1 MPELTLLETIAE
13 FDEATRK
20 TLAEYWIA
28 SAEEFVTVARS
39 SNRQFG
45 NGLTALGKAL
55 NLETNQV
62 ETLLQAADRVIP
74 PHFSFAVEAELEV
87 GTGAIF
93 EGMEIVEPVSFDLPT
108 EALPP
113 EIWLG
118 ADLTPPHHQGKRNT
132 CVAFTVIAMYQHA
145 SGDTTDL
152 SEQFLYWACKE
163 RDGIRGD
170 VGTLP
175 DLALRLLAEKGV
187 CVESTWPYQ
196 PEPNS
201 ANAGQGPPPAGAE
214 EEAQQRRITGFSV
227 LPAKEVRALQAA
239 LVKGQT
245 ILFGLPINEHWT
257 NTYQARTLG
266 RVRKP
271 LPGEGN
277 VGGHAMC
284 AVGYRDDASAPGG
297 GYFIVRNSW
306 GADWG
311 KENPDGPGYAHVP
324 YRLVFESNMVALV
337 IEGVVPGGQ
346 PAVGDAEPASS
357 AEPTTAVRPSA
368 EANQPAAFDPQGGPD
383 VQALYAEALAI
394 QQRFNVLVEQL
405 AVLAQHQPPPSD
417 SSTQPQAP
425 QGVQGSAAAASA
437 TTRTGTNSGVSS
449 AHGPLILIAE
459 QDPSQRFDLLPNG
472 INAITGQPLVAI
484 DAAAADRLAR
494 QTPDPPELQRLH
506 RVKQDQGRDHLG
518 VVAGFDVDKLEDCRW
533 AVVVNA
539 DDDTAIL
546 KAITPLIQHRSAQ
559 QGITLPP
566 LEFRDGERCG
576 EWLQRIAPDT
586 SIPWQQRPPVLLYQ
600 PGEDCNDWLAR
611 HNVSQGPVDPSRGV
625 PFYLMLLGQPGPLT
639 KGDTAFI
646 PFSFQYQLDM
656 FWGVGRLCFNDM
668 SGQHN
673 LAAYEAYAEQVVAFE
688 QAATTLRKHVVYFG
702 AQHDL
707 DRSTALSAQELVT
720 PLARG
725 IASQKPI
732 AERFGY
738 TQQLFLAGDATRANL
753 AEILQ
758 GGDTERAPALLFT
771 ATHGIGLPSDDPRLL
786 AQQGA
791 LVCQD
796 WTGFGSIKRE
806 HWFAAEDVPAQA
818 RVLGLIAVCFACY
831 SAGCPHHDQFLFEP
845 NKSRPIIAPYPF
857 IAQLPQQLLTRGTLA
872 VLGHIDRAWNYSFNS
887 PKTPAQSQTFE
898 DVVGRILSGKRLG
911 FATDQ
916 FNMRQGALAA
926 LLADI
931 LENVEFGKRVA
942 PSTLGPLWIARND
955 ARNYALL
962 GDPAVRLPVNS

>member
-45 NGLTALGKAL
+45 NGLTALGKIL
-55 NLETNQV
+55 NLEPNQV
-62 ETLLQAADRVIP
+62 EALLQAADRVIP
-74 PHFSFAVEAELEV
+74 PHFSFAIEAELEV

-93 EGMEIVEPVSFDLPT
+93 EGMEIVEPVSFDVPT

-118 ADLTPPHHQGKRNT
+118 TDLPPPHHQGKRNT
-132 CVAFTVIAMYQHA
+132 CVAFAVIAMYQHA

-175 DLALRLLAEKGV
+175 DLALRLLAETGV
-187 CVESTWPYQ
+187 CVESTWPYH
-196 PEPNS
+196 PDLNPS
-201 ANAGQGPPPAGAE
+201 NAGQGPPPAGAE

-239 LVKGQT
+239 LAQGQT
-245 ILFGLPINEHWT
+245 VLFGLPIDEHWT

-277 VGGHAMC
+277 MGGHAMC
-284 AVGYRDDASAPGG
+284 AVGYRDDASVPGG

-306 GADWG
+306 GSDWG

-324 YRLVFESNMVALV
+324 YRLVFESNLVALV
-337 IEGVVPGGQ
+337 IDGIVQSDQ
-346 PAVGDAEPASS
+346 PALGDTKQASS
-357 AEPTTAVRPSA
+357 AKPTVGESSTA
-368 EANQPAAFDPQGGPD
+368 ETEQTAAFDPQSGID
-383 VQALYAEALAI
+383 VQAIYAEALVI
-394 QQRFNVLVEQL
+394 QQRLNVLVEQL
-405 AVLAQHQPPPSD
+405 AVLAQRQPPPAD
-417 SSTQPQAP
+417 PSTQPQ
-425 QGVQGSAAAASA
+425 GVPESASTDGATSYAAGASPPSGS
-437 TTRTGTNSGVSS
+437 
-449 AHGPLILIAE
+449 LILIAE
-459 QDPSQRFDLLPNG
+459 HDSSQRVDLPPNG
-472 INAITGQPLVAI
+472 INGITGQPLVAI
-484 DAAAADRLAR
+484 DAAAAEHLAH

-506 RVKQDQGRDHLG
+506 QAKQNQGKDHLG
-518 VVAGFDVDKLEDCRW
+518 VVAGFDVDSIEDCRW

-539 DDDTAIL
+539 NDDTAIL

-586 SIPWQQRPPVLLYQ
+586 HLPWQQRPPVLLYQ
-600 PGEDCNDWLAR
+600 PGEDWLAR

-625 PFYLMLLGQPGPLT
+625 PFYLMLLGRPGPLT

-673 LAAYEAYAEQVVAFE
+673 LAAYEAYAEQVAAFE
-688 QAATTLRKHVVYFG
+688 QAAPMLRKHVVYFG

-707 DRSTALSAQELVT
+707 DRATALSAQELVT
-720 PLARG
+720 PLAQG
-725 IASQKPI
+725 VAGQKPV

-738 TQQLFLAGDATRANL
+738 TQQLFLASDATRANL
-753 AEILQ
+753 EQILR
-758 GGDTERAPALLFT
+758 GGDAERAPALLFT
-771 ATHGIGLPSDDPRLL
+771 ATHGIGLPPDDPRLL

-831 SAGCPHHDQFLFEP
+831 GAGCPHDDQFLFEH
-845 NKSRPIIAPYPF
+845 NKARPIIAPYPF
-857 IAQLPQQLLTRGTLA
+857 IAQLPQQLLARGALA
-872 VLGHIDRAWNYSFNS
+872 VLGHIDRAWNYSFNT
-887 PKTPAQSQTFE
+887 PNTPAQSQAFA
-898 DVVGRILSGKRLG
+898 DVIGRILTGKRLG

-916 FNMRQGALAA
+916 FNMRQGALAT
-926 LLADI
+926 LLADT
-931 LENVEFGKRVA
+931 LESVEFGKRGA
-942 PSTLGPLWIARND
+942 PSTLGPIWIARND

-962 GDPAVRLPVNS
+962 GDPAVRLPFNS